1 MSMNYE
7 SCVRIDSKVIPGVAF
22 VVAKMSLQRR
32 MDLIRR
38 IRELSLK
45 CEFLTAGEQAEEKL
59 QGALFS
65 AEIDRLYVTW
75 GLQELTGLEVDGVPA
90 TPELL
95 VTTGPEDLFREI
107 AAAVKAECGLSEP
120 ERKN

>member
-1 MSMNYE
+1 MNYD
-7 SCVRIDSKVIPGVAF
+7 SCTRVDSKVQPGVAF
-22 VVAKMSLQRR
+22 VISKMSFGRR

-45 CEFLTAGEQAEEKL
+45 CEFLNAGESSAEKL
-59 QGALFS
+59 EAALLS
-65 AEIDRLYVTW
+65 AEIDRLYVSW
-75 GLQELTGLEVDGVPA
+75 GLQELIGLEVDGVAA

-95 VTTGPEDLFREI
+95 ASAGPEDLFRE
-107 AAAVKAECGLSEP
+107 AVSAIKAECGLSET

>member
-1 MSMNYE
+1 MNYE
-7 SCVRIDSKVIPGVAF
+7 SCVRIDSKVIQGVAF
-22 VVAKMSLQRR
+22 VVAKMSLVRR

-45 CEFLTAGEQAEEKL
+45 CEFLNAGERAEEKL
-59 QGALFS
+59 QAALFS

-75 GLQELTGLEVDGVPA
+75 GLQELTGLEVDGVTA

-95 VTTGPEDLFREI
+95 VETGPEELFREI
-107 AAAVKAECGLSEP
+107 VNAIKAECGLSET

>member
-1 MSMNYE
+1 MNYG
-7 SCVRIDSKVIPGVAF
+7 SCTRVDSKVQPGVTF
-22 VVAKMSLQRR
+22 VISKMSFGWR

-45 CEFLTAGEQAEEKL
+45 FDFLSAGESSAEKL
-59 QGALFS
+59 EAALLS
-65 AEIDRLYVTW
+65 AEIDRLYVGW
-75 GLQELTGLEVDGVPA
+75 GLQELIGLEVDGVTA

-95 VTTGPEDLFREI
+95 ISAGPEELFRE
-107 AAAVKAECGLSEP
+107 AVDAVKRECGLSEP

>member
-1 MSMNYE
+1 MNYE
-7 SCVRIDSKVIPGVAF
+7 SCIRIDSKVMPGVAF
-22 VVAKMSLQRR
+22 VVAKMSLLRR

-45 CEFLTAGEQAEEKL
+45 GEFLIAGEAAEEKL
-59 QGALFS
+59 QAALFS
-65 AEIDRLYVTW
+65 AEIDRLYVIW
-75 GLQELTGLEVDGVPA
+75 GLQELNGLEVDGVAA

-95 VTTGPEDLFREI
+95 VNTGPEELFREI
-107 AAAVKAECGLSEP
+107 VAAVKAECGLSEP

>member
-1 MSMNYE
+1 MNYE
-7 SCVRIDSKVIPGVAF
+7 SSVRIDSKVMPGVAY
-22 VVAKMSLQRR
+22 VVGKMSLARR

-45 CEFLTAGEQAEEKL
+45 CEFLSAGEATEEKL
-59 QGALFS
+59 QAALFS

-75 GLQELTGLEVDGVPA
+75 GLQELTGLEVDGVGA

-95 VTTGPEDLFREI
+95 VTTGPENLFREI
-107 AAAVKAECGLSEP
+107 VDAVKAECGLSEP